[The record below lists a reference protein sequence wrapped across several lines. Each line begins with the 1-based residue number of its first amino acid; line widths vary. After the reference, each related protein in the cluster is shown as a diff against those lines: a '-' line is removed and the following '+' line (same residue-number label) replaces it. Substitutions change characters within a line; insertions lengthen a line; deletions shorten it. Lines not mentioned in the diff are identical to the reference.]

1 MKINKIMF
9 LALASMLTVG
19 CADLDTEPQG
29 STVTADQKGQASEMN
44 PERVSASVTGI
55 TTMFSV
61 YGSVYGTDN
70 LIHNDF
76 GYPSVMMFLDSRG
89 VDLVGCDV
97 GYNWF
102 SYGFDLTDRAYTHR
116 CTRMIWGNMYKQ
128 IYAANQ
134 VTATIDPETEDP
146 TLQFYLAQALAI
158 RAFDYFVLAQC
169 YQFTY
174 QGNEDAP
181 CVPILTEANALEAGT
196 NGCARNTVKEV
207 YDQIMADLNLA
218 VKMLETTSKTR
229 SDKRYISLDVAYGLR
244 ARVELVMQ
252 DWSAAAKDAQAAIS
266 ASASQ
271 PASIEDVSKPTF
283 KDITENNWMWGILIA
298 ETDRVVTSGIVNWIS
313 HMGSLNYGYASVGA
327 WRRINPTLYGAINA
341 TDARKGWWLDA
352 SCKSVNLTAEQQNY
366 LDGKVPETISGA
378 LPYTQVKF
386 APYKDEIYTG
396 TNANDVPLMRI
407 EEMYLI
413 LAEAQAMSGDPGA
426 GKSTLETF
434 VKTYRDPSYVCPGS
448 SATDVQN
455 AVWTQRRIELWGE
468 GMEYF
473 DLLRLRKGIDRASTA
488 FKTLDTN
495 MPKYNYRVADDP
507 AEERAAIAQVKAGN
521 GGSTGKDINVLIF
534 QIPNAETESN
544 PLINEENNNL
554 GAPTLTPIN

>member
-1 MKINKIMF
+1 MKFDKIMV

-19 CADLDTEPQG
+19 CAELDTAPQG
-29 STVTADQKGQASEMN
+29 STVTADQKSEASVAN

-61 YGSVYGTDN
+61 YANIYGADD
-70 LIHNDF
+70 LRHNDF
-76 GYPSVMMFLDSRG
+76 GYPSVMMLLDSRG

-102 SYGFDLTDRAYTHR
+102 SYGFDLTDRAFTHTA
-116 CTRMIWGNMYKQ
+116 TRMIWGNMYKQ

-134 VTATIDPETEDP
+134 VTATIDPNTTDP

-158 RAFDYFVLAQC
+158 RAFDYFVLAQL

-174 QGNEDAP
+174 ESNEDAP
-181 CVPILTEANALEAGT
+181 CVPILTEANAQEAGT
-196 NGCARNTVKEV
+196 NGVARNTVGEV
-207 YDQIMADLNLA
+207 YTQIMKDLNNA
-218 VKMLETTSKTR
+218 VTMLEATPKKR
-229 SDKRYISLDVAYGLR
+229 DDKRYVSLDVAYGLR

-252 DWSAAAKDAQAAIS
+252 NWAAAAADAQKAIA

-283 KDITENNWMWGILIA
+283 KDITENDWMWGILIA

-327 WRRINPTLYGAINA
+327 WRRINPTLYAAINSS
-341 TDARKGWWLDA
+341 DARKGWWLDGSA
-352 SCKSVNLTAEQQNY
+352 KSVNLNEEQQTY
-366 LDGKVPETISGA
+366 LTKTAKAPA
-378 LPYTQVKF
+378 YTQVKF
-386 APYKDEIYTG
+386 APYKDEVYAG

-413 LAEAQAMSGDPGA
+413 LAEAQAMNGDA
-426 GKSTLETF
+426 ATGKATLENF
-434 VKTYRDPSYVCPGS
+434 VKTYRDPSYTCNAS
-448 SATDVQN
+448 SPEGVQE
-455 AVWTQRRIELWGE
+455 AVWIQRRIELWGE

-473 DLLRLRKGIDRASTA
+473 DLMRLRKGIDRASTA
-488 FKTLDTN
+488 FKTIDKD
-495 MPKYNYRVADDP
+495 MPKYNFRVVDTKAD
-507 AEERAAIAQVKAGN
+507 EREAIEMVKSKN
-521 GGSTGKDINVLIF
+521 GSATGKEINVLIF
-534 QIPNAETESN
+534 QIPNAEAESN
-544 PLINEENNNL
+544 PLINAEDNNL
-554 GAPTLTPIN
+554 GAPTLSPEN